1 MTLNNVIILN
11 RKHLRDFFSFS
22 EFWKKKNEFL
32 DLVNSDLFYQS
43 EKEKAQKLPLK
54 EQVVSW
60 IIKGFRLTTG
70 MKLEP
75 GNIVLPSTKVFRT
88 CTMQCEKELGQLSP
102 EEAFGVVCLYE
113 LMGRKLKQDIYEVL
127 SCLGHEM
134 FNPDQ
139 GIIIVQNH
147 KEKEKVFEQYEGN
160 EDGQDDK
167 SDKLYNVLIANMSK
181 DELGDVLIKCGK
193 EQVQLR
199 QGECMRAIFY
209 GTKCLK
215 LLPVASGG
223 IKLVL
228 NTETYATGLSK
239 DGTLLET
246 EGNVLVFACGENG
259 YLYATDSKDKKF
271 NSEHNKFADED
282 YSVVSEIGKDETIVY
297 LELNNNETKCLFLT
311 DKKNVYLYDSSER
324 KNYYDEI
331 KLIES
336 DVIMASFNNNELQTI
351 KI

>member
-1 MTLNNVIILN
+1 MKLNNVIILN

-43 EKEKAQKLPLK
+43 EKERVQKLSLK

-60 IIKGFRLTTG
+60 IKEFTPTKG

-75 GNIVLPSTKVFRT
+75 GNIVLPSAKVFRT
-88 CTMQCEKELGQLSP
+88 CTMQCEKELRQLSP

-147 KEKEKVFEQYEGN
+147 TVKVFEQYVGN

-167 SDKLYNVLIANMSK
+167 FDKLYNVLIANMSK
-181 DELGDVLIKCGK
+181 DALGYALIKCGNK
-193 EQVQLR
+193 QVQLE
-199 QGECMRAIFY
+199 QGECVRAIFY

-215 LLPVASGG
+215 LLPAASGG

-246 EGNVLVFACGENG
+246 EGNVLVFASGRNG
-259 YLYATDSKDKKF
+259 YLYATDSKGKKF
-271 NSEHNKFADED
+271 NSEHNKFADLD
-282 YSVVSEIGKDETIVY
+282 YYVTSDIGKDETIVY

-311 DKKNVYLYDSSER
+311 DKKKVYLYDSSEG
-324 KNYYDEI
+324 DTIEFV
-331 KLIES
+331 ES
-336 DVIMASFNNNELQTI
+336 DVVMASFNNNRLQTI

>member
-1 MTLNNVIILN
+1 MKLNNVIILN

-60 IIKGFRLTTG
+60 IKGFRLTTG

-88 CTMQCEKELGQLSP
+88 CTMQCEKELRQLSP

-147 KEKEKVFEQYEGN
+147 KKKVFEQYEGN

-181 DELGDVLIKCGK
+181 DALGYALIKCGNK
-193 EQVQLR
+193 QVQLR
-199 QGECMRAIFY
+199 QGECIRAIFY

-239 DGTLLET
+239 DGNLLET
-246 EGNVLVFACGENG
+246 EGNVLVFTSGEKG
-259 YLYATDSKDKKF
+259 YLYATDSQDEKF
-271 NSEHNKFADED
+271 NSHHYNFTHED
-282 YSVVSEIGKDETIVY
+282 YSLFSDIGKDETIVY

-311 DKKNVYLYDSSER
+311 DKKKVYLYDNSNR
-324 KNYYDEI
+324 NNDNEI

>member
-1 MTLNNVIILN
+1 MKLNNVIILN

-43 EKEKAQKLPLK
+43 EKERVQKLPLK

-60 IIKGFRLTTG
+60 IKGFRLTTG

-75 GNIVLPSTKVFRT
+75 GNIVLPSAKVFRT
-88 CTMQCEKELGQLSP
+88 CTTQCEKELGQLSP

-134 FNPDQ
+134 FNPNQ

-147 KEKEKVFEQYEGN
+147 TEKVFEQYVGN

-167 SDKLYNVLIANMSK
+167 SDKLYNVLVANMSK
-181 DELGDVLIKCGK
+181 DALGYALIRCGN
-193 EQVQLR
+193 EQVQLE
-199 QGECMRAIFY
+199 QGECVRAIFY

-215 LLPVASGG
+215 LLPAASGG

-228 NTETYATGLSK
+228 NTETYATGCRK
-239 DGTLLET
+239 M
-246 EGNVLVFACGENG
+246 VLCW
-259 YLYATDSKDKKF
+259 K
-271 NSEHNKFADED
+271 
-282 YSVVSEIGKDETIVY
+282 
-297 LELNNNETKCLFLT
+297 
-311 DKKNVYLYDSSER
+311 
-324 KNYYDEI
+324 
-331 KLIES
+331 
-336 DVIMASFNNNELQTI
+336 
-351 KI
+351 

>member
-1 MTLNNVIILN
+1 MKLNNVIILN

-43 EKEKAQKLPLK
+43 EKERVQKLPLK

-60 IIKGFRLTTG
+60 IKEFTPTKG

-75 GNIVLPSTKVFRT
+75 GNIVLPSAKVFRT
-88 CTMQCEKELGQLSP
+88 CTMQCEKELRQLSP

-147 KEKEKVFEQYEGN
+147 TEKVFEQYVGN

-167 SDKLYNVLIANMSK
+167 FDKLYNVLVANMSK
-181 DELGDVLIKCGK
+181 DALGYALIKCGT
-193 EQVQLR
+193 EQVQLK

-215 LLPVASGG
+215 LLPAASGG

-246 EGNVLVFACGENG
+246 EGNVLVFASGEKG

-271 NSEHNKFADED
+271 NSKHNNFADED
-282 YSVVSEIGKDETIVY
+282 YSVVSDIGKDETIVY

-336 DVIMASFNNNELQTI
+336 GVIMASFNNNRLQTI

>member
-1 MTLNNVIILN
+1 MKLNNVIILN

-43 EKEKAQKLPLK
+43 EKERAQKLPLK

-60 IIKGFRLTTG
+60 IKEFTPTKD

-75 GNIVLPSTKVFRT
+75 GYIGLPSAKIFRT
-88 CTMQCEKELGQLSP
+88 CTTQCEKELGQLSP

-147 KEKEKVFEQYEGN
+147 NKKEFEQYVGN

-181 DELGDVLIKCGK
+181 DALGYALIKCGE
-193 EQVQLR
+193 EQVQLK

-239 DGTLLET
+239 GGTPLET

-271 NSEHNKFADED
+271 NSEHNKFADLD
-282 YSVVSEIGKDETIVY
+282 YYVTSDIGKDETIVY

-311 DKKNVYLYDSSER
+311 DKKKVYLYDSSEG
-324 KNYYDEI
+324 NTIEFV
-331 KLIES
+331 ES

>member
-1 MTLNNVIILN
+1 MKLNNVIILN

-60 IIKGFRLTTG
+60 IKGFRLTTG

-88 CTMQCEKELGQLSP
+88 CTMQCEKELRQLSP

-147 KEKEKVFEQYEGN
+147 KKKVFEQYEGN

-181 DELGDVLIKCGK
+181 DALGYALIKCGNK
-193 EQVQLR
+193 QVQLR
-199 QGECMRAIFY
+199 QGECIRAIFY

-239 DGTLLET
+239 DGNLLET
-246 EGNVLVFACGENG
+246 EGNVLVFASGENG
-259 YLYATDSKDKKF
+259 YLYATDSQDEKF
-271 NSEHNKFADED
+271 NSHHYNFTHED
-282 YSVVSEIGKDETIVY
+282 YSLFSDIGKDETIVY

-311 DKKNVYLYDSSER
+311 DKKKVYLYDNSNR
-324 KNYYDEI
+324 NNDNEI

>member
-1 MTLNNVIILN
+1 MKLNNVIILN

-60 IIKGFRLTTG
+60 IKEFTPTTG

-147 KEKEKVFEQYEGN
+147 TEKVFEQYKGVE
-160 EDGQDDK
+160 EGQDDK

-181 DELGDVLIKCGK
+181 DALGYATIRCGE
-193 EQVQLR
+193 EQVQLN

-215 LLPVASGG
+215 LLPAASGG

-246 EGNVLVFACGENG
+246 EGNVLVFARGKNG

-271 NSEHNKFADED
+271 NSEHNKFADLD
-282 YSVVSEIGKDETIVY
+282 YYVTSDIGKDETIVY
-297 LELNNNETKCLFLT
+297 LELNDNETKCLFLT
-311 DKKNVYLYDSSER
+311 DKKKVYLYDSNKDTIEF
-324 KNYYDEI
+324 
-331 KLIES
+331 LES

>member
-1 MTLNNVIILN
+1 MKLNNVIILN

-43 EKEKAQKLPLK
+43 EKERVQKLPLK

-60 IIKGFRLTTG
+60 IKKRFRLTNG

-75 GNIVLPSTKVFRT
+75 GNIVLPSAKVFRT
-88 CTMQCEKELGQLSP
+88 CTTQCEKELGQLSP

-147 KEKEKVFEQYEGN
+147 TEKVFEQYVGN

-167 SDKLYNVLIANMSK
+167 SDKLYNVLVANMSK
-181 DELGDVLIKCGK
+181 DALGYALIKCGK
-193 EQVQLR
+193 EQVQLK
-199 QGECMRAIFY
+199 QGECVRAIFY

-215 LLPVASGG
+215 LLPAASGG

-246 EGNVLVFACGENG
+246 EGNVLVFASGRNG
-259 YLYATDSKDKKF
+259 YLYATDSQDKKF
-271 NSEHNKFADED
+271 NSEHNKFADLD
-282 YSVVSEIGKDETIVY
+282 FYVTSDIGQDETIVY

-311 DKKNVYLYDSSER
+311 DKKKVYLYDNSKR
-324 KNYYDEI
+324 NNDNEI

>member
-1 MTLNNVIILN
+1 MKLNNVIILN

-43 EKEKAQKLPLK
+43 EKERVQKLPLK

-60 IIKGFRLTTG
+60 IKEFTPTKG

-75 GNIVLPSTKVFRT
+75 GNIVLPSAKVFRT
-88 CTMQCEKELGQLSP
+88 CTMQCEKELRQLSP

-147 KEKEKVFEQYEGN
+147 TEKVFEQYVGN

-181 DELGDVLIKCGK
+181 DALGYALIRCGE

-215 LLPVASGG
+215 LLPAASGG

-239 DGTLLET
+239 DGTPLET

-271 NSEHNKFADED
+271 NSEHNKFADLD
-282 YSVVSEIGKDETIVY
+282 YYVTSDIGKNETIVY

-311 DKKNVYLYDSSER
+311 DKKKVYLYDSSEG
-324 KNYYDEI
+324 NTIEFV
-331 KLIES
+331 ES

>member
-1 MTLNNVIILN
+1 MKLNNVIILN
-11 RKHLRDFFSFS
+11 RKHLRDFFSFP

-43 EKEKAQKLPLK
+43 EKERVQKLPLK

-60 IIKGFRLTTG
+60 IKEFTPTKG

-75 GNIVLPSTKVFRT
+75 GNIVLPSAKIFRT
-88 CTMQCEKELGQLSP
+88 CTTQCEKELGQLSP

-147 KEKEKVFEQYEGN
+147 KEKVFEQYRGN

-167 SDKLYNVLIANMSK
+167 SDKLYNVLVANMSQ
-181 DELGDVLIKCGK
+181 DALGYALIKCGNK
-193 EQVQLR
+193 QVQLR
-199 QGECMRAIFY
+199 QGECIRAIFY

-215 LLPVASGG
+215 LLPAASGG

-246 EGNVLVFACGENG
+246 EGNVLVFACGRNG
-259 YLYATDSKDKKF
+259 YLYATDSRDQKF
-271 NSEHNKFADED
+271 NSHHYNFTHED
-282 YSVVSEIGKDETIVY
+282 YSLFSDIGKDETIVY

-311 DKKNVYLYDSSER
+311 DKKKVYLYDSSEG
-324 KNYYDEI
+324 DTIEFV
-331 KLIES
+331 ES
-336 DVIMASFNNNELQTI
+336 DVIMASFNNNRLQTI

>member
-1 MTLNNVIILN
+1 MKLNNVIILN

-32 DLVNSDLFYQS
+32 ELVNSDLFYQS

-60 IIKGFRLTTG
+60 IKEFSLTTG
-70 MKLEP
+70 MELES
-75 GNIVLPSTKVFRT
+75 GNIVLLSAKVFRT
-88 CTMQCEKELGQLSP
+88 CTTQCEKELRQLSP

-147 KEKEKVFEQYEGN
+147 TEKVFEQYVGN

-181 DELGDVLIKCGK
+181 DALGYALIKCGNK
-193 EQVQLR
+193 QVQLR
-199 QGECMRAIFY
+199 QGECIRAIFY

-215 LLPVASGG
+215 LLPAASGG

-246 EGNVLVFACGENG
+246 EGNVLVFASGRNG
-259 YLYATDSKDKKF
+259 YLYATDSRDQKF
-271 NSEHNKFADED
+271 NSKHNKFADLD
-282 YSVVSEIGKDETIVY
+282 YYVTSDIGKDETIVY

-311 DKKNVYLYDSSER
+311 DKKKVYLYDSNEG
-324 KNYYDEI
+324 DTIEFV
-331 KLIES
+331 ES
-336 DVIMASFNNNELQTI
+336 DVIMASFNNNRLQTI

>member
-1 MTLNNVIILN
+1 MKLNNVIILN

-60 IIKGFRLTTG
+60 IKGFRLTTG

-147 KEKEKVFEQYEGN
+147 KEKVFEPYVGN

-181 DELGDVLIKCGK
+181 DALGYALIKCGK
-193 EQVQLR
+193 EQVQLK

-215 LLPVASGG
+215 LLPAASDG

-246 EGNVLVFACGENG
+246 EGNVLVFASGEMG
-259 YLYATDSKDKKF
+259 YLYATDSKDEKF
-271 NSEHNKFADED
+271 NSHHYNFTHED
-282 YSVVSEIGKDETIVY
+282 YSLFSDIGKDETIVY

-311 DKKNVYLYDSSER
+311 DKKKVYLYDSNEG
-324 KNYYDEI
+324 DTIEFV
-331 KLIES
+331 ES
-336 DVIMASFNNNELQTI
+336 DVIMASFNNNRLQTI

>member
-1 MTLNNVIILN
+1 M
-11 RKHLRDFFSFS
+11 
-22 EFWKKKNEFL
+22 EEKNEFL

-43 EKEKAQKLPLK
+43 EKERVQKLPLK

-60 IIKGFRLTTG
+60 IKGFRLTTG

-75 GNIVLPSTKVFRT
+75 GNIVLPSAKVFRT
-88 CTMQCEKELGQLSP
+88 CTTQCEKELGQLSP

-134 FNPDQ
+134 FNPNQ

-147 KEKEKVFEQYEGN
+147 TEKVFEQYVGN

-167 SDKLYNVLIANMSK
+167 SDKLYNVLVANMSK
-181 DELGDVLIKCGK
+181 DALGYALIRCGN
-193 EQVQLR
+193 EQVQLE
-199 QGECMRAIFY
+199 QGECVRAIFY

-215 LLPVASGG
+215 LLPAASGG

-239 DGTLLET
+239 DGTLLEI
-246 EGNVLVFACGENG
+246 EGNVLVFASGEMG
-259 YLYATDSKDKKF
+259 YLYATDSNDKKF
-271 NSEHNKFADED
+271 NSEHNKFADLD
-282 YSVVSEIGKDETIVY
+282 
-297 LELNNNETKCLFLT
+297 F
-311 DKKNVYLYDSSER
+311 
-324 KNYYDEI
+324 
-331 KLIES
+331 
-336 DVIMASFNNNELQTI
+336 M
-351 KI
+351 

>member
-1 MTLNNVIILN
+1 MKLNNVIILN

-22 EFWKKKNEFL
+22 EFWKKKNDFL

-43 EKEKAQKLPLK
+43 EKERVQKLPLK

-60 IIKGFRLTTG
+60 IKEFTPTKG

-75 GNIVLPSTKVFRT
+75 GNIVLPSAKVFRT
-88 CTMQCEKELGQLSP
+88 CTMQCEKELRQLSP

-147 KEKEKVFEQYEGN
+147 TVKVFEQYVGN
-160 EDGQDDK
+160 EDGQDETT
-167 SDKLYNVLIANMSK
+167 DKLYNVLIANMSK
-181 DELGDVLIKCGK
+181 DALGYALIKCGK
-193 EQVQLR
+193 EQVQLK

-215 LLPVASGG
+215 LLPAASGG

-246 EGNVLVFACGENG
+246 EGNVLVFASGRNG
-259 YLYATDSKDKKF
+259 YLYATDSKDQKF
-271 NSEHNKFADED
+271 NSKHYNFTHED
-282 YSVVSEIGKDETIVY
+282 YSLFSDIGKDETIVY

-311 DKKNVYLYDSSER
+311 DKKKVYLYDNSKR
-324 KNYYDEI
+324 NNDNEI

>member
-1 MTLNNVIILN
+1 MKLNNVIILN

-60 IIKGFRLTTG
+60 IKGFRLTTG

-88 CTMQCEKELGQLSP
+88 CTMQCEKELRQLSP

-147 KEKEKVFEQYEGN
+147 KKKVFEQYEGN

-181 DELGDVLIKCGK
+181 DALGYALIKCGNK
-193 EQVQLR
+193 QVQLR
-199 QGECMRAIFY
+199 QGECIRAIFY

-239 DGTLLET
+239 DGNLLET
-246 EGNVLVFACGENG
+246 EGNVLVFASGEKG
-259 YLYATDSKDKKF
+259 YLYATDSQDEKF
-271 NSEHNKFADED
+271 NSHHYNFTHED
-282 YSVVSEIGKDETIVY
+282 YSLFSDIGKDETIVY

-311 DKKNVYLYDSSER
+311 DKKKVYLYDNSNR
-324 KNYYDEI
+324 NNDNEI

>member
-1 MTLNNVIILN
+1 MKLNNVIILN

-43 EKEKAQKLPLK
+43 EKERVQKLPLK

-60 IIKGFRLTTG
+60 IKKRFRLTNG

-75 GNIVLPSTKVFRT
+75 GNIVLPSAKVFRT
-88 CTMQCEKELGQLSP
+88 CTTQCEKELGQLSP

-147 KEKEKVFEQYEGN
+147 TEKVFEQYVGN

-167 SDKLYNVLIANMSK
+167 SDKLYNVLVANMSK
-181 DELGDVLIKCGK
+181 DALGYALIKCGK
-193 EQVQLR
+193 EQVQLK
-199 QGECMRAIFY
+199 QGECVRAIFY

-215 LLPVASGG
+215 LLPAASGG

-246 EGNVLVFACGENG
+246 EGNVLVFASGRNG
-259 YLYATDSKDKKF
+259 YLYATDSQDKKF
-271 NSEHNKFADED
+271 NSEHNKFADLD
-282 YSVVSEIGKDETIVY
+282 FYVTSDIGQDETIVY
-297 LELNNNETKCLFLT
+297 LELNNNETKCLFMT
-311 DKKNVYLYDSSER
+311 DKKKVYLYDNSKR
-324 KNYYDEI
+324 NNDNEI

>member
-1 MTLNNVIILN
+1 MKLNNVIILN

-60 IIKGFRLTTG
+60 IKEFRLTKD

-75 GNIVLPSTKVFRT
+75 GNIALPSTKVFRT
-88 CTMQCEKELGQLSP
+88 CTMQCEKELRQLSP

-147 KEKEKVFEQYEGN
+147 KEKVFEQYEGN

-181 DELGDVLIKCGK
+181 DALGYALIRCGN
-193 EQVQLR
+193 EQVQLK
-199 QGECMRAIFY
+199 QGECMRAIFF

-215 LLPVASGG
+215 LLPAASGG

-239 DGTLLET
+239 DGNLLET
-246 EGNVLVFACGENG
+246 EGNVLVFASGEMG
-259 YLYATDSKDKKF
+259 YLYATDSKDEKF
-271 NSEHNKFADED
+271 NSHHYNFTHEY
-282 YSVVSEIGKDETIVY
+282 YSLFSDIGKDETIVY

-311 DKKNVYLYDSSER
+311 DKKKVYLYDNSKR
-324 KNYYDEI
+324 NNDNEI

>member
-1 MTLNNVIILN
+1 MKLNNVIILN

-43 EKEKAQKLPLK
+43 EKERVQKLPLK

-60 IIKGFRLTTG
+60 IKEFTPTKG

-75 GNIVLPSTKVFRT
+75 GNIVLPSAKIFRT
-88 CTMQCEKELGQLSP
+88 CTTQCEKELGQLSP

-147 KEKEKVFEQYEGN
+147 KEKVFEQYRGN

-167 SDKLYNVLIANMSK
+167 SDKLYNVLVANMSQ
-181 DELGDVLIKCGK
+181 DALGYALIKCGNK
-193 EQVQLR
+193 QVQLR
-199 QGECMRAIFY
+199 QGECIRAIFY

-215 LLPVASGG
+215 LLPAASGG

-246 EGNVLVFACGENG
+246 EGNVLVFACGRNG
-259 YLYATDSKDKKF
+259 YLYATDSRDQKF
-271 NSEHNKFADED
+271 NSHHYNFTHED
-282 YSVVSEIGKDETIVY
+282 YSLFSDIGKDETIVY

-311 DKKNVYLYDSSER
+311 DKKKVYLYDSSEG
-324 KNYYDEI
+324 DTIEFV
-331 KLIES
+331 ES
-336 DVIMASFNNNELQTI
+336 DVIMASFNNNRLQTI

>member
-1 MTLNNVIILN
+1 MKLNNVIILN

-43 EKEKAQKLPLK
+43 EKERVQKLPLK

-60 IIKGFRLTTG
+60 IKEFRLTNG

-139 GIIIVQNH
+139 GIIIVQNY
-147 KEKEKVFEQYEGN
+147 KEKVFEQYIGN
-160 EDGQDDK
+160 EDEQDNK

-181 DELGDVLIKCGK
+181 DALGYALIRCGE

-215 LLPVASGG
+215 LLPAVSGG

-246 EGNVLVFACGENG
+246 EGNVLVFACGRNG
-259 YLYATDSKDKKF
+259 YLYATDSRDQKF
-271 NSEHNKFADED
+271 NSHHYNFTHED
-282 YSVVSEIGKDETIVY
+282 YSLFSDIGKDETIVY

-311 DKKNVYLYDSSER
+311 DKKKVYLYDSSEG
-324 KNYYDEI
+324 DTIEFV
-331 KLIES
+331 ES
-336 DVIMASFNNNELQTI
+336 DVIMASFNNNRLQTI

>member
-1 MTLNNVIILN
+1 MKLNNVIILN

-60 IIKGFRLTTG
+60 INGFRLTKD

-75 GNIVLPSTKVFRT
+75 GNIALPSTKVFRT

-147 KEKEKVFEQYEGN
+147 NEKVFEQYVGN

-167 SDKLYNVLIANMSK
+167 SDKLYNVLVANMSK
-181 DELGDVLIKCGK
+181 DALGYALIKCGK
-193 EQVQLR
+193 EQVQLK

-215 LLPVASGG
+215 LLPAASGG

-239 DGTLLET
+239 DGNLLET
-246 EGNVLVFACGENG
+246 EGNVLVFASGEMG
-259 YLYATDSKDKKF
+259 YLYATDSKDEKF
-271 NSEHNKFADED
+271 NSHHYNFTHED
-282 YSVVSEIGKDETIVY
+282 YSLFSDIGKDETIVY

-311 DKKNVYLYDSSER
+311 DKKKVYLYDNSKR
-324 KNYYDEI
+324 NNDNEI

>member
-1 MTLNNVIILN
+1 MKLNNVIILN

-60 IIKGFRLTTG
+60 IKEFTPTTG

-147 KEKEKVFEQYEGN
+147 TEKVFEQYVGN

-181 DELGDVLIKCGK
+181 DALGYATIRCGE
-193 EQVQLR
+193 EQVQLK

-246 EGNVLVFACGENG
+246 EGNVLAFARGKNG
-259 YLYATDSKDKKF
+259 YLYATVSKDKKF
-271 NSEHNKFADED
+271 NSEHNKFADQD
-282 YSVVSEIGKDETIVY
+282 YYVTSDISKDETIVY
-297 LELNNNETKCLFLT
+297 LELNDNETKCLFLT
-311 DKKNVYLYDSSER
+311 DKKKVYLYDSNEG
-324 KNYYDEI
+324 DTIEFV
-331 KLIES
+331 ES
-336 DVIMASFNNNELQTI
+336 DVIMASFNNNRLQTI

>member
-1 MTLNNVIILN
+1 MKLNNVIILN

-60 IIKGFRLTTG
+60 IKEFTPTTG

-147 KEKEKVFEQYEGN
+147 TKKVFEQYKGVE
-160 EDGQDDK
+160 EGQDDK

-181 DELGDVLIKCGK
+181 DALGYATIRCGE
-193 EQVQLR
+193 EQVQLN

-215 LLPVASGG
+215 LLPAASGG

-246 EGNVLVFACGENG
+246 EGNVLVFARGKNG

-271 NSEHNKFADED
+271 NSEHNKFADLD
-282 YSVVSEIGKDETIVY
+282 YYVTSDIGKDETIVY
-297 LELNNNETKCLFLT
+297 LELNDNETKCLFLT
-311 DKKNVYLYDSSER
+311 DKKKVYLYDSNKDTIEF
-324 KNYYDEI
+324 
-331 KLIES
+331 LES

>member
-1 MTLNNVIILN
+1 MKLNNVIILN

-60 IIKGFRLTTG
+60 IKGFRLTTG

-147 KEKEKVFEQYEGN
+147 KEKVFEPYVGN

-181 DELGDVLIKCGK
+181 DALGYALIKCGK
-193 EQVQLR
+193 EQVQLK

-215 LLPVASGG
+215 LLPAASGG

-246 EGNVLVFACGENG
+246 EGNVLVFASGEMG
-259 YLYATDSKDKKF
+259 YLYATDSKDEKF
-271 NSEHNKFADED
+271 NSHHYNFTHED
-282 YSVVSEIGKDETIVY
+282 YSLFSDIGKDETIVY

-311 DKKNVYLYDSSER
+311 DKKKVYLYDNSKR
-324 KNYYDEI
+324 NNDNEI

>member
-1 MTLNNVIILN
+1 MKLNNVIILN

-60 IIKGFRLTTG
+60 IKGFRLTTG

-88 CTMQCEKELGQLSP
+88 CTMQCEKELRQLSP

-147 KEKEKVFEQYEGN
+147 TEKVFEQYVGN

-181 DELGDVLIKCGK
+181 DALGYALIKCG
-193 EQVQLR
+193 EELVQLK

-215 LLPVASGG
+215 LLPAASGG

-246 EGNVLVFACGENG
+246 EGNVLVFASGNNG

-271 NSEHNKFADED
+271 NSHHYNFTHED
-282 YSVVSEIGKDETIVY
+282 YSLFSDIGKDETIVY

-311 DKKNVYLYDSSER
+311 DKKKVYLYDSSEG
-324 KNYYDEI
+324 DTIEFV
-331 KLIES
+331 ES
-336 DVIMASFNNNELQTI
+336 DVIMASFNNNELQQTI

>member
-1 MTLNNVIILN
+1 MKLNNVIILN

-22 EFWKKKNEFL
+22 EFLKKKNEFL

-43 EKEKAQKLPLK
+43 EKERVQKLPLK

-60 IIKGFRLTTG
+60 IKGFSLTKG

-75 GNIVLPSTKVFRT
+75 GNIGLSSAKVFRT
-88 CTMQCEKELGQLSP
+88 CTMQCEKELRQLSP

-147 KEKEKVFEQYEGN
+147 TEKVFEQYVGN

-167 SDKLYNVLIANMSK
+167 FDKLYNVLVANMSK
-181 DELGDVLIKCGK
+181 DALGYALIKCGT
-193 EQVQLR
+193 EQVQLK

-215 LLPVASGG
+215 LLPAASGG

-239 DGTLLET
+239 GGTPLET
-246 EGNVLVFACGENG
+246 EGNVLVFASGEKG
-259 YLYATDSKDKKF
+259 YLYATDSNDKKF
-271 NSEHNKFADED
+271 YSHHYNFTHED
-282 YSVVSEIGKDETIVY
+282 YSLFSDIGKDETIVY

-311 DKKNVYLYDSSER
+311 DKKKVYLYDNSKR
-324 KNYYDEI
+324 NNDNEI

>member
-1 MTLNNVIILN
+1 MKLNNVIILN

-32 DLVNSDLFYQS
+32 ELVNSDLFYQS

-60 IIKGFRLTTG
+60 IKEFSLTTG
-70 MKLEP
+70 MELES
-75 GNIVLPSTKVFRT
+75 GNIVLLSAKVFRT
-88 CTMQCEKELGQLSP
+88 CTTQCEKELRQLSP

-147 KEKEKVFEQYEGN
+147 TKKVFEQYKGVE
-160 EDGQDDK
+160 EGQDDK

-181 DELGDVLIKCGK
+181 DAFGDALIKCGE
-193 EQVQLR
+193 EQVQLK

-215 LLPVASGG
+215 LLPAASGG

-239 DGTLLET
+239 GGTLLET
-246 EGNVLVFACGENG
+246 EGNVLVFASGKNG

-271 NSEHNKFADED
+271 NSEHNKFADLD
-282 YSVVSEIGKDETIVY
+282 YYVTSDIGKDETIVY

-311 DKKNVYLYDSSER
+311 DKKKVYLYDSSEG
-324 KNYYDEI
+324 DTI
-331 KLIES
+331 KFVES
-336 DVIMASFNNNELQTI
+336 DVIMASFNNNRLQTI

>member
-1 MTLNNVIILN
+1 MKLNNVIILN

-43 EKEKAQKLPLK
+43 EKERAQKLPLK

-60 IIKGFRLTTG
+60 IKEFRLTKG
-70 MKLEP
+70 MKLDP
-75 GNIVLPSTKVFRT
+75 GNIVLPSAKIFRT
-88 CTMQCEKELGQLSP
+88 CTTQCEKELGQLSP

-147 KEKEKVFEQYEGN
+147 TKKVFEQYVGN

-181 DELGDVLIKCGK
+181 DALGYALIKCGI
-193 EQVQLR
+193 EQVQLK
-199 QGECMRAIFY
+199 QGECVRAIFY
-209 GTKCLK
+209 GTKCVK

-239 DGTLLET
+239 DGNLLET
-246 EGNVLVFACGENG
+246 EGNVLVFASGEMG
-259 YLYATDSKDKKF
+259 YLYATDSKDEKF
-271 NSEHNKFADED
+271 NSHHYNFTHED
-282 YSVVSEIGKDETIVY
+282 YSLFSDIGKDETIVY

-311 DKKNVYLYDSSER
+311 DKKKVYLYDNSKR
-324 KNYYDEI
+324 NNDNEI

>member
-1 MTLNNVIILN
+1 MKLNNVIILN

-60 IIKGFRLTTG
+60 IKGFRLTTG

-75 GNIVLPSTKVFRT
+75 GSIVLPSTKVFRT
-88 CTMQCEKELGQLSP
+88 CTMQCEKELRQLSP

-147 KEKEKVFEQYEGN
+147 KEKVFEQYEGN

-181 DELGDVLIKCGK
+181 DELGYALIKCGK
-193 EQVQLR
+193 EQVQLK

-246 EGNVLVFACGENG
+246 EGNVLVFASGEMG
-259 YLYATDSKDKKF
+259 YLYATDSNDKKF
-271 NSEHNKFADED
+271 NSHHYNFTHED
-282 YSVVSEIGKDETIVY
+282 YSLFSDIGKDETIVY

-311 DKKNVYLYDSSER
+311 DKKKVYLYDNSNR
-324 KNYYDEI
+324 NNDNEI

>member
-1 MTLNNVIILN
+1 MKLNNVIILN

-60 IIKGFRLTTG
+60 IKGFRLTTG

-88 CTMQCEKELGQLSP
+88 CTMQCEKELRQLSP

-147 KEKEKVFEQYEGN
+147 KKKVFEQYEGN

-181 DELGDVLIKCGK
+181 DALGYALIKCGNK
-193 EQVQLR
+193 QVQLR
-199 QGECMRAIFY
+199 QGECIRAIFY

-239 DGTLLET
+239 DGNLLET
-246 EGNVLVFACGENG
+246 EGNVLVFASGEKG
-259 YLYATDSKDKKF
+259 YLYATDSQDEKF
-271 NSEHNKFADED
+271 NSHHYNFTHED
-282 YSVVSEIGKDETIVY
+282 YSLFSDIGKDETIVY

-311 DKKNVYLYDSSER
+311 DKKKVYLYDNSNR
-324 KNYYDEI
+324 NNDNEI

-336 DVIMASFNNNELQTI
+336 DVIMASFNNNRLQTI

>member
-1 MTLNNVIILN
+1 MKLNNVIILN

-43 EKEKAQKLPLK
+43 EKERVQKLPLK

-60 IIKGFRLTTG
+60 IKEFRLTNG

-147 KEKEKVFEQYEGN
+147 KEKVFEQYIGN
-160 EDGQDDK
+160 EDEQDNK

-181 DELGDVLIKCGK
+181 DALGYALIKCGNK
-193 EQVQLR
+193 QVQLR
-199 QGECMRAIFY
+199 QGECIRAIFY

-215 LLPVASGG
+215 LLPAASGG

-246 EGNVLVFACGENG
+246 EGNVLVFASGEMG
-259 YLYATDSKDKKF
+259 YLYATDSQDKKF
-271 NSEHNKFADED
+271 NSHHYKFTHED
-282 YSVVSEIGKDETIVY
+282 YSLFSDIGEDETIVY

-311 DKKNVYLYDSSER
+311 DKKKVYLYDSNEG
-324 KNYYDEI
+324 DTIEFV
-331 KLIES
+331 ES
-336 DVIMASFNNNELQTI
+336 DVIMASFNNNRLQTI

>member
-1 MTLNNVIILN
+1 MKLNNVIILN

-43 EKEKAQKLPLK
+43 EKERVQKLPLK

-60 IIKGFRLTTG
+60 IKGFRLTTG

-75 GNIVLPSTKVFRT
+75 GNIVLPSAKVFRT
-88 CTMQCEKELGQLSP
+88 CTTQCEKELGQLSP

-134 FNPDQ
+134 FNPNQ

-147 KEKEKVFEQYEGN
+147 TEKVFEQYVAMKMGRMIN
-160 EDGQDDK
+160 L
-167 SDKLYNVLIANMSK
+167 DKLYNVLVANMSK
-181 DELGDVLIKCGK
+181 DALGYALIRCGN
-193 EQVQLR
+193 EQVQLE
-199 QGECMRAIFY
+199 QGECVRAIFY

-215 LLPVASGG
+215 LLPAASGG

-246 EGNVLVFACGENG
+246 EGNVLVFASGRNG
-259 YLYATDSKDKKF
+259 YLYATDSQDKKF
-271 NSEHNKFADED
+271 NSKHNKFADLD
-282 YSVVSEIGKDETIVY
+282 YYVTSDIGQDETIVY

-311 DKKNVYLYDSSER
+311 DKKKVYLYDSNEG
-324 KNYYDEI
+324 DTIEFV
-331 KLIES
+331 ES
-336 DVIMASFNNNELQTI
+336 DVIMASFNNNRLQTI

>member
-1 MTLNNVIILN
+1 MKLNNVIILN

-60 IIKGFRLTTG
+60 IKGFRLTTG

-88 CTMQCEKELGQLSP
+88 CTMQCEKELRQLSP

-147 KEKEKVFEQYEGN
+147 NEKVFEQYVGN

-167 SDKLYNVLIANMSK
+167 SDKLYNVLVANMSK
-181 DELGDVLIKCGK
+181 DALGYALIKCGK
-193 EQVQLR
+193 EQVQLK

-215 LLPVASGG
+215 LLPAASGG

-239 DGTLLET
+239 DGNLLET
-246 EGNVLVFACGENG
+246 EGNVLVFASGEMG
-259 YLYATDSKDKKF
+259 YLYATDSKDEKF
-271 NSEHNKFADED
+271 NSHHYNFTHED
-282 YSVVSEIGKDETIVY
+282 YSLFSDIGKDETIVY

-311 DKKNVYLYDSSER
+311 DKKKVYLYDNSKR
-324 KNYYDEI
+324 NNDNEI